1 MKVDISP
8 WQFTYTKIVA
18 LFGKEW
24 DPKSYDEEP
33 KSSYS
38 ARLSGPRKKAHSF
51 LLKASSSSLL
61 DDERE
66 ASTLQN
72 NVHPPP

>member
-1 MKVDISP
+1 MKVDIWP
-8 WQFTYTKIVA
+8 WQFTYTKIVT

-24 DPKSYDEEP
+24 DPKSYDEES

-51 LLKASSSSLL
+51 LLKPSSSSLL
-61 DDERE
+61 EDKTE
-66 ASTLQN
+66 ASTLQS
-72 NVHPPP
+72 NVQPPP